1 VAQQSLNHNILRLV
15 VGLVLVTT
23 VIILANVWT
32 ATNNQAQQQLNRDL
46 DVGVSVLEEILAS
59 REDQLINSSLVLT
72 ADFGFKQA
80 VATQDR
86 ATIDSVLQNHGQ
98 RIDADLMALISLS
111 GNNITSTPM
120 VLPVEEPFPH
130 QLLIENVLREGG
142 ASSYMQVGSDL
153 YQVILL
159 TVDAPSPI
167 AITLLGFRLDRE
179 LLTQLKNVTQ
189 LELSLQ
195 TSGAGSQSLF
205 LSTLPASQ
213 QERIINSV
221 GRELTWREVAFGFS
235 DAIVSQEMPLASD
248 HDLSVT
254 ILLTEDIN
262 RLFNEFSTL
271 QANVAIIALLS
282 VVFALI
288 FAALLARRLTRPLSR
303 LSAVAGHISSGH
315 YDYQIEHESD
325 SKEFTSLATA
335 FRHMQESIKAREE
348 RITFQANHDPVT
360 QLYNRHS
367 ADRVL
372 EERLHA
378 GDSFQAIG
386 MSILGFRN
394 INDVFGYQNGDF
406 CLREIARRLTSLG
419 GFGARLTGGE
429 LLWIPDTELGDEA
442 LLTLR
447 QMLEQPVNTGELG
460 MNIQV
465 SLGVI
470 HCPEH
475 AQTAED
481 LFRRMSIL
489 LDAARIQQQILPYD
503 EKLDK
508 QYQRRLTVITELEKV
523 LIENKDELS
532 LHYQPKINLISGKV
546 ESVEALL
553 RWHSPILGFVPPDEF
568 IALAEH
574 AGFIGQITEW
584 VISRAIKDISYFQDA
599 EVNLSVSVNLSAQDI
614 INAEILEKITQHLR
628 KQKVDAHHFAI
639 EITESDLLKDPDKAI
654 ECLHEYRRHG
664 FEIAIDDF
672 GTGYSSLAYLKS
684 LPVDVL
690 KIDKSF
696 ILKLDQQQEDR
707 QIVKSILGL
716 AGSFDL
722 KVVAEGIETVESL
735 NLLHRWGC
743 EWGQGYFVSRPL
755 PIDQLIEW
763 YQDNKNTNWVE

>member
-1 VAQQSLNHNILRLV
+1 MAQQSLNQNILRLV

-23 VIILANVWT
+23 VIILVNVWT

-46 DVGVSVLEEILAS
+46 DVGASVLEEMLAS
-59 REDQLINSSLVLT
+59 REDQLISSSLVLT

-120 VLPVEEPFPH
+120 VLPADELFPH

-142 ASSYMQVGSDL
+142 ASSYMLVGNDL

-167 AITLLGFRLDRE
+167 AITLLGFRLDSD
-179 LLTQLKNVTQ
+179 LLTQLKNVAQ
-189 LELSLQ
+189 LDVSLQ
-195 TSGAGSQSLF
+195 TSGADTQALF
-205 LSTLPASQ
+205 LSTLPANQ
-213 QERIINSV
+213 QNRIVNSV

-248 HDLSVT
+248 HDLSVK

-271 QANVAIIALLS
+271 QANVAIIALLA

-288 FAALLARRLTRPLSR
+288 FAALLSRRLTRPLSR
-303 LSAVAGHISSGH
+303 LSTVAGHISSGH

-372 EERLHA
+372 EERLQA
-378 GDSFQAIG
+378 GDSFQVIG

-406 CLREIARRLTSLG
+406 CLREIARRFTSLG

-429 LLWIPDTELGDEA
+429 LLWIPESELNNEA
-442 LLTLR
+442 LVTLR

-470 HCPEH
+470 HCPEN
-475 AQTAED
+475 AGTAED

-489 LDAARIQQQILPYD
+489 LDAARLQQQILAYD
-503 EKLDK
+503 EALDK
-508 QYQRRLTVITELEKV
+508 QYQRRLAVITELEKV
-523 LIENKDELS
+523 LIEEKDELS

-553 RWHSPILGFVPPDEF
+553 RWHSSVLGFVPPDEF

-574 AGFIGQITEW
+574 AGFIGLVTEW
-584 VISRAIKDISYFQDA
+584 VITRAIDDLAAFQRA
-599 EVNLSVSVNLSAQDI
+599 GVALSVSVNLSAQDI
-614 INAEILEKITQHLR
+614 INTELLTIIQRTLG
-628 KQKVDAHHFAI
+628 AHDIDGHQFSI

-654 ECLHEYRRHG
+654 ACLNEYRQQG

-696 ILKLDQQQEDR
+696 ILKLDHQQEDQ
-707 QIVKSILGL
+707 QIVKSILEL
-716 AGSFDL
+716 ARSFDL
-722 KVVAEGIETVESL
+722 KVVAEGIETSESL
-735 NLLHRWGC
+735 ALLHQWGC
-743 EWGQGYFVSRPL
+743 AWGQGYFISRPL
-755 PIDQLIEW
+755 PFEQLIEW

>member
-1 VAQQSLNHNILRLV
+1 MAQQSLNQNILRLV

-23 VIILANVWT
+23 VIILVNVWT
-32 ATNNQAQQQLNRDL
+32 ATNNHAQQQLNRDL
-46 DVGVSVLEEILAS
+46 DVAGSVLEEMLAS
-59 REDQLINSSLVLT
+59 REDQLISSSLVLT

-80 VATQDR
+80 VATRDQ

-98 RIDADLMALISLS
+98 RIDADLMALISLD
-111 GNNITSTPM
+111 GRNLTSTPK
-120 VLPVEEPFPH
+120 VLTTDNPFPH

-167 AITLLGFRLDRE
+167 AISLLGFRLDGN
-179 LLTQLKNVTQ
+179 LLSQLKNVTQ
-189 LELSLQ
+189 LDVSLQ
-195 TSGAGSQSLF
+195 TDGNDMQPLF
-205 LSTLPASQ
+205 ISTLPPSQ
-213 QERIINSV
+213 QERIDRSV

-235 DAIVSQEMPLASD
+235 DAIVSRSMSLATD
-248 HDLSVT
+248 HDLSVN

-271 QANVAIIALLS
+271 QANVAIIAMLS
-282 VVFALI
+282 VIFALI
-288 FAALLARRLTRPLSR
+288 FAALLARRLTRPLAR
-303 LSAVAGHISSGH
+303 LSAVAGQISSGQ
-315 YDYQIEHESD
+315 YDYRIEHQSD
-325 SKEFTSLATA
+325 SKEFVNLATA
-335 FRHMQESIKAREE
+335 FRHMQDSIKAREE
-348 RITFQANHDPVT
+348 RITYQANHDPVT
-360 QLYNRHS
+360 RLYNRHS
-367 ADRVL
+367 ADRILGQRL
-372 EERLHA
+372 EKGET
-378 GDSFQAIG
+378 FQAIG
-386 MSILGFRN
+386 ISILGFRS

-406 CLREIARRLTSLG
+406 CLYVIAERLTSLG

-429 LLWIPDTELGDEA
+429 LLWIPDGTLDTDA
-442 LLTLR
+442 LLALR
-447 QMLEQPVNTGELG
+447 NNLEQPVNTGDLVI
-460 MNIQV
+460 NIQI

-470 HCPEH
+470 NCPAH
-475 AQTAED
+475 ANVPED

-489 LDAARIQQQILPYD
+489 LDEAKIQQQILPYD
-503 EKLDK
+503 ETLDK

-523 LIENKDELS
+523 LIEKKDELS
-532 LHYQPKINLISGKV
+532 LHYQPKIDLKSGKV

-553 RWHSPILGFVPPDEF
+553 RWHSPVLGFVPPDEF

-584 VISRAIKDISYFQDA
+584 VISRAIGDLSGFQQAGID
-599 EVNLSVSVNLSAQDI
+599 LSVSVNLSAQDI
-614 INAEILEKITQHLR
+614 TDTQLLENIKHLLD
-628 KQKVDAHHFAI
+628 QQDIAIHHFTI
-639 EITESDLLKDPDKAI
+639 ELTESDLLKDPDKAI
-654 ECLHEYRRHG
+654 ACLIEYRQQG

-707 QIVKSILGL
+707 QIVKSILNL
-716 AGSFDL
+716 ARSFDL
-722 KVVAEGIETVESL
+722 KVVAEGIETKASL
-735 NLLHRWGC
+735 DLLHQWGC
-743 EWGQGYFVSRPL
+743 DWGQGYFVSRPL
-755 PIDQLIEW
+755 PTEQLVTW